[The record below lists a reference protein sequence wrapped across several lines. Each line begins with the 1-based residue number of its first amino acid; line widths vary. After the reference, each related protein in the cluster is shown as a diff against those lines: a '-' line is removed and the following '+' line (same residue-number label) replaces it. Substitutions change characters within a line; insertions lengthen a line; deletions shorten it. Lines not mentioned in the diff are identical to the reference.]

1 MDINTNI
8 KVIVTGELFDSEGN
22 LKCKFVKHNL
32 ITSAGYNFL
41 ADCMCNTT
49 RPSPLKYIA
58 FGSGTT
64 EPKLSDTALASE
76 RVRKQCDYSHLA
88 GSTYLA
94 LGVTLGAGEA
104 TGKLTEAG
112 LFNASSGGV
121 LFDRVVFPEMNKEEL
136 DSYRVSFTI
145 NFKELDSV

>member
-1 MDINTNI
+1 MGINTDIN
-8 KVIVTGELFDSEGN
+8 VIVVGELFDSEGN

-32 ITSAGYNFL
+32 ITSAGYDYL
-41 ADCMCNTT
+41 ADCMCNAT
-49 RPSPLKYIA
+49 RPAPLKYIA

-64 EPKLSDTALASE
+64 AVKVSDTQLVSE
-76 RVRKQCDYSHLA
+76 RVRKQCDYNHIA
-88 GSTYLA
+88 GNTYLA
-94 LGVTLGAGEA
+94 LGATLGAGEA

-136 DSYRVSFTI
+136 DSYRMSFTI

>member
-1 MDINTNI
+1 MGINTDIN
-8 KVIVTGELFDSEGN
+8 VIVVGELFDSEGN

-32 ITSAGYNFL
+32 ITSAGYDFL
-41 ADCMCNTT
+41 ADCMCNAT
-49 RPSPLKYIA
+49 RPAPLKYIA

-64 EPKLSDTALASE
+64 APKISDTKLVSE
-76 RVRKQCDYSHLA
+76 KIRKQCDYNHLV
-88 GSTYLA
+88 GNTYLA

-104 TGKLTEAG
+104 TGTLTEAG

-136 DSYRVSFTI
+136 DSYRISFTI
-145 NFKELDSV
+145 HFKELDSV